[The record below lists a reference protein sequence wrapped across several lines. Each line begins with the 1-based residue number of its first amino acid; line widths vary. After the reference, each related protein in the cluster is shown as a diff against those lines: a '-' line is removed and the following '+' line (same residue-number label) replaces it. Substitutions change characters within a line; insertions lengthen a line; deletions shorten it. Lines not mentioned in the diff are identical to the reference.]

1 MIKLYNLYNE
11 IILEEIVNRKVINE
25 SVSYAQV
32 NDAIDKR
39 VRVRITYKN
48 TPESPITQRYIEV
61 YNLGLT
67 KAGNPVIR
75 AYQLFG
81 QTMTRIPRWK
91 FFRLDRI
98 LKWEPTTVK
107 FNTPISTRD
116 PDAPKYVTTG
126 DRSMSVVN
134 KMINFNT
141 PTPTSTNN
149 TRNNNPN
156 NTNNI

>member
-1 MIKLYNLYNE
+1 MFKLYNIYQEL
-11 IILEEIVNRKVINE
+11 ILEEAVKKSVINE
-25 SVSYAQV
+25 AVNYSQV

-39 VRVRITYKN
+39 IRVRIEYKN
-48 TPESPITQRYIEV
+48 SPESPVTRRYIEV

-81 QTMTRIPRWK
+81 GTMTRIPRWK

-98 LKWEPTTVK
+98 LKWEPTGVK

-116 PDAPKYVTTG
+116 PEAPKYVTTG

-134 KMINFNT
+134 KMIKFNG
-141 PTPTSTNN
+141 
-149 TRNNNPN
+149 
-156 NTNNI
+156 